1 MPGHGAIRLTTARYF
16 TPSGVSI
23 QAKGIEPD
31 IEVAMAKIEKL
42 DGSLFSDYREED
54 LRGALDKNQKE
65 EEKLDENE
73 TEKSE
78 DLNSTYLEDYQ
89 LSRALDLLNGLK
101 VYQSINSN

>member
-1 MPGHGAIRLTTARYF
+1 M
-16 TPSGVSI
+16 
-23 QAKGIEPD
+23 D
-31 IEVAMAKIEKL
+31 IELKKKLARNWFKILQDMICNEIEKL
-42 DGSLFSDYREED
+42 DGSLFSDCREED